1 MSENRLGSR
10 GMAPGA
16 TSRMR
21 KEGNPMMNVTPHAR
35 DYLVALR
42 TEANLSHP
50 DMALRLVPGPPGR
63 LGLLPGVR
71 NPGDRVVTHGGLTI
85 LLLAPA
91 VASALDRA
99 TLDARDGRAGRGL
112 VVRPPRPRP
121 APSSGGPPAHGGR
134 VPRPGVA
141 APEAGARP

>member
-1 MSENRLGSR
+1 MRDNRLCSR

-21 KEGNPMMNVTPHAR
+21 KEDKPMIHVTPHAR
-35 DYLVALR
+35 NYLLALR
-42 TEANLSHP
+42 NEANLSHP
-50 DMALRLVPGPPGR
+50 DMALRMVPGPPGR

-71 NPGDRVVTHGGLTI
+71 NPGDSAVTHGGLT
-85 LLLAPA
+85 LLLLDPA

-99 TLDARDGRAGRGL
+99 TLDARDGRAGGGL
-112 VVRPPRPRP
+112 AVRPPRPRP

-134 VPRPGVA
+134 VPRPGGA
-141 APEAGARP
+141 APEAGPRP

>member
-1 MSENRLGSR
+1 
-10 GMAPGA
+10 
-16 TSRMR
+16 
-21 KEGNPMMNVTPHAR
+21 MMNVTPEAR
-35 DYLVALR
+35 DYLLALR
-42 TEANLSHP
+42 NEANLSHP
-50 DMALRLVPGPPGR
+50 DMALRMVLGPPGR

-71 NPGDRVVTHGGLTI
+71 NPGDSVVDHGGLAI
-85 LLLAPA
+85 LLLDPA

-121 APSSGGPPAHGGR
+121 TPSSGGPPTHR
-134 VPRPGVA
+134 SRLPRPGVA